1 MIPVLAGLD
10 IGGTKCAVVL
20 GVEDEKG
27 IKVVAKQ
34 SFPTPGKP
42 DSALLTMMDEL
53 EKLLQEQNE
62 MELKAIGIS
71 CGGPLDSKKGLI
83 LSPPN
88 LPNWDRVD
96 VVSLLK
102 ERFQVPVSLQND
114 ANACALA
121 EWKWGAGKGTNNM
134 IFLTFGTGMGA
145 GFILDGRLYT
155 GTNDFAGEVGHIRL
169 EDDGPIGFGK
179 AGSFE
184 GFCSGG
190 GIARLAQMKAKEW
203 LNQGRV
209 TSVCSN
215 QDEIAAITAKT
226 VGEAAQAGDLF
237 ATEIYRIVGQKLGRG
252 LALLVDMLNPERII
266 IGSIYLRQEAL
277 LKPIVMEELRK
288 EALSYSLDVCTVVPS
303 GLGESVGDLAALSVA
318 KYGLEIN
325 G

>member
-27 IKVVAKQ
+27 ITLIAKK
-34 SFPTPGKP
+34 SFPTPNTP
-42 DSALLTMMDEL
+42 DLALLIMMNEL
-53 EKLLQEQNE
+53 EKLLMERKGL
-62 MELKAIGIS
+62 ELKAIGIS

-88 LPNWDRVD
+88 LPDWDRID
-96 VVSLLK
+96 VLSPLRD
-102 ERFQVPVSLQND
+102 RFQVPVSVQND

-155 GTNDFAGEVGHIRL
+155 GTNDMAGEVGHVRL
-169 EDDGPIGFGK
+169 ENNGPIGYGK

-190 GIARLAQMKAKEW
+190 GIARLAQMMTNEW
-203 LNQGRV
+203 LTQGKT
-209 TSVCSN
+209 TSICSS
-215 QDEIAAITAKT
+215 QEEITTITGKT
-226 VGEAAQAGDLF
+226 VGEAAQAGDAL
-237 ATEIYRIVGQKLGRG
+237 ANEIYKIVGQKLGQG
-252 LALLVDMLNPERII
+252 LALLVDMLNPERIV
-266 IGSIYLRQEAL
+266 IGSIYLRQEEL
-277 LKPIVMEELRK
+277 LRPIVMEKLRK

-303 GLGESVGDLAALSVA
+303 GLKESVGDLAALSVA
-318 KYGLEIN
+318 KYGLEIE

>member
-27 IKVVAKQ
+27 ITLIAKQ
-34 SFPTPGKP
+34 SFPTPNTP
-42 DSALLTMMDEL
+42 DLALLIMMNEL
-53 EKLLQEQNE
+53 EKLLMELKGL
-62 MELKAIGIS
+62 ELKAIGIS

-88 LPNWDRVD
+88 LPDWDRID
-96 VVSLLK
+96 VLSPIRD
-102 ERFQVPVSLQND
+102 RFQVPVSVQND

-155 GTNDFAGEVGHIRL
+155 GTNDMAGEVGHVRL
-169 EDDGPIGFGK
+169 ENNGPIGYGK

-190 GIARLAQMKAKEW
+190 GIARLAQMMTNEW
-203 LNQGRV
+203 LTQGKT
-209 TSVCSN
+209 TSICSS
-215 QDEIAAITAKT
+215 QEEITTITAKT
-226 VGEAAQAGDLF
+226 VGEAAQAGDAL
-237 ATEIYRIVGQKLGRG
+237 ANEIYKIVGQKLGRG
-252 LALLVDMLNPERII
+252 LALLVDMLNPERIV
-266 IGSIYLRQEAL
+266 IGSIYLRQEEL
-277 LKPIVMEELRK
+277 LRPIVMEELRK

-303 GLGESVGDLAALSVA
+303 GLKESVGDLAALSVA
-318 KYGLEIN
+318 KYGLEIE